1 MNSVQALE
9 FDRIRAAVAEL
20 AVTQEGATHL
30 LALLPRIDRAALAE
44 EQTVVSWL
52 QRRLQEGDVL
62 PGGAVPVIAPVL
74 DAVEREGAVLELE
87 ELRDLRLFLE
97 FAHQTVEFFRPR
109 QDRSPP
115 APAAQVA
122 AGVEVPREVLRRLR
136 ETILPEGTL
145 NEAAIPEL
153 ARLRKEIRRLN
164 QGLMETAEQMIR
176 QDRHMFQGDQPTI
189 RDGRTVVPLA
199 ANFRGRID
207 GIVHESSGSGE
218 TVYVEPRQLV
228 DLNNDLV
235 QAHNGILREV
245 RRVLRELSAQIRG
258 HLLELRRLHG
268 AVVAADQLL
277 ARARY
282 AGAGGGRV
290 LPAGDRIALHGAR
303 HPLLG
308 SGAVP
313 LDIVYDAETRI
324 MIISGPNTGGKTVLL
339 KTVGLLSMMNQSAIP
354 IPVAQDSS
362 LPFFDYWGV
371 DIGDAQSLD
380 EALSTFSGHLRNL
393 AEVCDHAAPGS
404 LILLDELG
412 SGTDPEEGA
421 ALSMAIVDHLI
432 DQGSTV
438 LVTTHQ
444 TVLKHYGYTRD
455 GAANASMAFDE
466 DTHQPTYRVVPGR
479 PGASHAL
486 DTAARQGLNRE
497 ILRRAHAY
505 RSDRESS
512 VAEIIT
518 RLSDLEEELTRERAT
533 LRRDREALDRRLS
546 EVTQREEA
554 VEARA
559 TELRRN
565 GLVELDRLLREARQQ
580 VEGEV
585 RRLRERGGKISREEI
600 KAAQDQLK
608 EIEAHRDAQQAQV
621 ARHRPSAAA
630 PEQPAD
636 AEPIGIG
643 DTVRHRRTR
652 RDGTVRSLRSGGA
665 EVQFG
670 GVRMTVPLEDLERCD
685 SREQA
690 ADGSASARS
699 ATPGAGA
706 DSRLRPATPQMRSVF
721 ELDLRGKR
729 LHTALEELEHQVD
742 AAVMND
748 LSSFSVIHGMGT
760 GVLQKGVQDY
770 LESRP
775 EVERYE
781 FAAPEEGGFGK
792 TVVFLA

>member
-20 AVTQEGATHL
+20 AVTEEGAARL
-30 LALLPRIDRAALAE
+30 LALVPQIDRTVLAE
-44 EQTVVSWL
+44 EQTVVGWL
-52 QRRLQEGDVL
+52 QRRLQEGEVL
-62 PGGAVPVIAPVL
+62 PGGAVPVIAPAL
-74 DAVEREGAVLELE
+74 DAVEREGSVLELE

-97 FAHQTVEFFRPR
+97 FAQQTVEFFRPR

-115 APAAQVA
+115 AAARKITSD
-122 AGVEVPREVLRRLR
+122 VEVPREVLRRLR
-136 ETILPEGTL
+136 ETILPEGTM

-258 HLLELRRLHG
+258 HVPELRRLHS
-268 AVVAADQLL
+268 AVVTADQLL
-277 ARARY
+277 ARAKY

-290 LPAGDRIALHGAR
+290 LPAGDRIVLHGAR

-313 LDIVYDAETRI
+313 LDIVYDADTRI

-354 IPVAQDSS
+354 IPVAEDSS

-412 SGTDPEEGA
+412 SGTDPDEGA

-432 DQGSTV
+432 EQGSTV

-533 LRRDREALDRRLS
+533 LRRDREALDRRLT
-546 EVTQREEA
+546 ELTQREEA

-559 TELRRN
+559 TELRRH

-585 RRLRERGGKISREEI
+585 RRLRERGGEISREEI

-621 ARHRPSAAA
+621 ERHRPSTTT
-630 PEQPAD
+630 PKQP
-636 AEPIGIG
+636 AEPIRTG
-643 DTVRHRRTR
+643 DTVRHRRTQR
-652 RDGTVRSLRSGGA
+652 EGTVRSLRGGRA

-670 GVRMTVPLEDLERCD
+670 GIRMTVPLEELERRD
-685 SREQA
+685 PRDQA
-690 ADGSASARS
+690 AEGSVSAGS
-699 ATPGAGA
+699 ATPANGTE
-706 DSRLRPATPQMRSVF
+706 SRLRPATPQMRSVF

-775 EVERYE
+775 EVKRYE